1 MIENIKIERLF
12 GSKNIN
18 WTLQKTNVL
27 VGKNGTGKSTI
38 LELIHAT
45 LNSNIQSQLDE
56 NIFWRIIIEDNK
68 KRQFF
73 SFPNAFA
80 IPLDDK
86 SKELLNRSLE
96 KNSAV
101 NRAVSSFIFGGS
113 LALIGGGII
122 SAGLIGLAIST
133 ILGLK
138 NKTNS
143 RNNTKFIKVEF
154 IKTQNIFENSK
165 VSDSIDGK
173 QYALIDFLMQKELE
187 RISDKENLNA
197 LENTLNVFFNET
209 NSIIEIENNNII
221 VKKDNKEISLNQL
234 SSGEKQVIYIMI
246 KAMIAK
252 ETGALLLMDEP
263 EISLHLSWQKKLL
276 TEIRKINDVSQIIVV
291 THSPA
296 IVVGKWF
303 DSFIDIKD
311 ITTEINTEV
320 GSNS

>member
-1 MIENIKIERLF
+1 MIENIKIDGLF

-18 WTLQKTNVL
+18 WNLQKTNVL

-38 LELIHAT
+38 LELIRAT
-45 LNSNIQSQLDE
+45 LDPNILTSANFKRIAITDSQKQVFFSLPQLFSIKQNNQNKELLNSNIE
-56 NIFWRIIIEDNK
+56 NLSFLQFLSLVLQIIETTPEIK
-68 KRQFF
+68 P
-73 SFPNAFA
+73 S
-80 IPLDDK
+80 I
-86 SKELLNRSLE
+86 ELQNTYRE
-96 KNSAV
+96 P
-101 NRAVSSFIFGGS
+101 IT
-113 LALIGGGII
+113 
-122 SAGLIGLAIST
+122 T
-133 ILGLK
+133 I
-138 NKTNS
+138 
-143 RNNTKFIKVEF
+143 EF

-165 VSDSIDGK
+165 SSDSIDGK

-187 RISDKENLNA
+187 RISDKENLKA

-209 NSIIEIENNNII
+209 DSIIEIENNNII

-311 ITTEINTEV
+311 ITTEININTEV
-320 GSNS
+320 GNNS